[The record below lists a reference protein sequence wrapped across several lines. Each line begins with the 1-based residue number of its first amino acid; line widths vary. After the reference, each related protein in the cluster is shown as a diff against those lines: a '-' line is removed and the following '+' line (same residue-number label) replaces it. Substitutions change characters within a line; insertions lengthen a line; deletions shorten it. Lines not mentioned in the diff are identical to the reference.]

1 MAGGTKD
8 DVKGAAKRPKEFT
21 PGYPL
26 GARLSFAMQHAC
38 KNGAMLRQELEDNYG
53 VTLTRSNLSKLLRGQ
68 IEYTRH
74 VMEIAEVLGVNP
86 RWLNSGAETMT
97 DVTGRL
103 SSRDR
108 ALSDVK
114 RLARTHIFPPN
125 RPDLIRFH
133 GSLITAAKNHQI
145 SRDDL
150 KLLDSMLT
158 RIVKD
163 NQARRVP
170 REYHDWPSDNVP
182 SSNE

>member
-1 MAGGTKD
+1 MAGGTQVEK
-8 DVKGAAKRPKEFT
+8 KGGAKKSKSFT

-53 VTLTRSNLSKLLRGQ
+53 ITLTRSTLSKLLRGQ

-74 VMEIAEVLGVNP
+74 VMEIAEVLGVNA
-86 RWLNSGAETMT
+86 RWLNSGMETMT

-145 SRDDL
+145 SREDL

-163 NQARRVP
+163 NQARKVP
-170 REYHDWPSDNVP
+170 RDYEDWAGDEPASDD
-182 SSNE
+182 